1 MAQEALDGTG
11 PSQQNEKESYFGK
24 SCDQIVGAIA
34 KAYFQGQVGGSE
46 SRMMEEPDKQQS
58 LFQASGALMPLYDP
72 AGLAIVYE
80 NSSCLRSCVDAY
92 VTNIDGFG
100 HQFVPIIDLSHPT
113 AFEAVRNALRLER
126 KAIKK
131 AALLS
136 PEQTDVEKKAQKLPD
151 EPSDADIKA
160 RMEELAVEIA
170 QEKMELEVFFNNC
183 TIDMPF
189 AGPGGLRGH
198 TRESLEIIGNAYWE
212 VLRDGLGKVAQ
223 FNHIPSPSMRIAPT
237 DDDTVEVEADVR
249 VSPLAWKKLKVRK
262 RFRRFIQCW
271 LDNTKVVYFKE
282 FGDPRCI
289 SADTGRVYRDFDE
302 LKEKEGKDRPV
313 REATEVFWFKI
324 NSLRT
329 AYGAPRWIGT
339 LLAVLGN
346 RQAEEMN
353 FIYFEN
359 RSVPPLAVLV
369 SGGRLNGDSVA
380 KLEDHI
386 RNNIKG
392 ARNSHKILLI
402 EAEPAS
408 SMQQAAGSS
417 GVPSRMKIEL
427 KPLTEAQLSDAQ
439 FLRYG
444 EDNRDK
450 IGQAFR
456 LPRMLRG
463 DVRDFNRSCYS
474 EDTET
479 LTESGWKTYDQI
491 AEGEKI
497 AAYNKDTG
505 EVVFVVPE
513 KKLVYDVV
521 DETMWH
527 LHNTKTDCLVTG
539 DHRMLSK
546 PVANPDSP
554 WVESTAETLPFERFL
569 VPVAATKWAG
579 AHDIPGFDLPKS
591 QSCRIRRGHSHDSS
605 ISFDDW
611 LEFVGYF
618 VAEGGLLMTD
628 HPSAEYLVYI
638 DQKKPEALAKM
649 RACFDRIGWKYS
661 TQIKP
666 CGTTHML
673 FSNRCLREWIVRN
686 LGTNSYNWKLPDSY
700 LQLGERQLRILF
712 EAMMLGDGTMDL
724 RPGRSSGTYYSV
736 SKRLADQAQEIC
748 LKLGLA
754 AHVHFSAGDR
764 YTGVD
769 GGIWRCCFRESKTT
783 TMAKTGSGRK
793 NPATVSVEKY
803 TGKVYCFS
811 VPGYGYFVTR
821 RRGKV
826 AIQGNTSAASIDFAE
841 VQVFSPI
848 RQEFDWQ
855 INTRIL
861 PALGARYH
869 LFRSNSPSV
878 RDPQALAEM
887 IERMVK
893 SSVLTPEE
901 GRSLCGDVFNQE
913 FPVLGE
919 KWTKQPI
926 AMTLAGVH
934 TEHGALVP
942 AREDIKGAS
951 KEGLDSFNENGGM
964 SAPGAGATQEA
975 LGVSKEDKVSL
986 AALFKDVF
994 AGEQRDDDEDEEEDE
1009 DDLEDEKAKLRKLR
1023 TRALLKLHKHF
1034 QEEERARAQAAYDK
1048 MEKIVVRLPEEEM
1061 RSLFL
1066 PEPQES

>member
-46 SRMMEEPDKQQS
+46 SHMMEEPDKQQS

-463 DVRDFNRSCYS
+463 DVRDFNRS
-474 EDTET
+474 
-479 LTESGWKTYDQI
+479 
-491 AEGEKI
+491 
-497 AAYNKDTG
+497 
-505 EVVFVVPE
+505 
-513 KKLVYDVV
+513 
-521 DETMWH
+521 
-527 LHNTKTDCLVTG
+527 
-539 DHRMLSK
+539 
-546 PVANPDSP
+546 
-554 WVESTAETLPFERFL
+554 
-569 VPVAATKWAG
+569 
-579 AHDIPGFDLPKS
+579 
-591 QSCRIRRGHSHDSS
+591 
-605 ISFDDW
+605 
-611 LEFVGYF
+611 
-618 VAEGGLLMTD
+618 
-628 HPSAEYLVYI
+628 
-638 DQKKPEALAKM
+638 
-649 RACFDRIGWKYS
+649 
-661 TQIKP
+661 
-666 CGTTHML
+666 
-673 FSNRCLREWIVRN
+673 
-686 LGTNSYNWKLPDSY
+686 
-700 LQLGERQLRILF
+700 
-712 EAMMLGDGTMDL
+712 
-724 RPGRSSGTYYSV
+724 
-736 SKRLADQAQEIC
+736 
-748 LKLGLA
+748 
-754 AHVHFSAGDR
+754 
-764 YTGVD
+764 
-769 GGIWRCCFRESKTT
+769 
-783 TMAKTGSGRK
+783 
-793 NPATVSVEKY
+793 
-803 TGKVYCFS
+803 
-811 VPGYGYFVTR
+811 
-821 RRGKV
+821 
-826 AIQGNTSAASIDFAE
+826 TSAASIDFAE

-1066 PEPQES
+1066 PEPQEA

>member
-1 MAQEALDGTG
+1 MASVEQDGIN
-11 PSQQNEKESYFGK
+11 PSEENEKESYFNLGK
-24 SCDQIVGAIA
+24 SGDQIVGALA
-34 KAYFQGQVGGSE
+34 KAYFQGQKGGSQ
-46 SRMMEEPDKQQS
+46 SRIMEEPDKQQS

-72 AGLAIVYE
+72 AGLAIVFE

-100 HQFVPIIDLSHPT
+100 HQFIPIIDLSHPS
-113 AFEAVRNALRLER
+113 AFEAVRNAIRLER

-131 AALLS
+131 AALLA
-136 PEQTDVEKKAQKLPD
+136 PEQTEVEKAARKLPD
-151 EPSDADIKA
+151 EPTDADVKA
-160 RMEELAVEIA
+160 RMEDLAVEIA
-170 QEKMELEVFFNNC
+170 QEKMELEVFFDNC

-189 AGPGGLRGH
+189 AGPEGLRGH
-198 TRESLEIIGNAYWE
+198 TRQNLEIIGNAYWE

-223 FNHIPSPSMRIAPT
+223 FNYIPSTSMRLGPT
-237 DDDTVEVEADVR
+237 DDNVVEVEVDVR
-249 VSPLAWKKLKVRK
+249 VSPLTWKKLKVRK
-262 RFRRFIQCW
+262 RFRRFVQCW
-271 LDNTKVVYFKE
+271 LDNTKAVYFKE

-289 SADTGRVYRDFDE
+289 SADTGRVYKDFAE
-302 LKEKEGKDRPV
+302 LEEKEGKDRPADKPV

-324 NSLRT
+324 DSLRT

-369 SGGRLNGDSVA
+369 SGGRLAADSVT

-402 EAEPAS
+402 EADPAS
-408 SMQQAAGSS
+408 SMQQSAGAAGIA
-417 GVPSRMKIEL
+417 SRMKIEL

-439 FLRYG
+439 FLSYD
-444 EDNRDK
+444 ESNRDK

-491 AEGEKI
+491 TDGEKI

-505 EVVFVVPE
+505 EILFVVPE

-527 LHNTKTDCLVTG
+527 FSNKYTDFCV
-539 DHRMLSK
+539 
-546 PVANPDSP
+546 
-554 WVESTAETLPFERFL
+554 TAEHTTLYSTDSSWQW
-569 VPVAATKWAG
+569 VVGTAATMPQNNQGECRVPFAG
-579 AHDIPGFDLPKS
+579 KASAEVLAVAPECDGAYRSAEMHGGRSGRVAHMATTL
-591 QSCRIRRGHSHDSS
+591 SCRSLS
-605 ISFDDW
+605 
-611 LEFVGYF
+611 L
-618 VAEGGLLMTD
+618 
-628 HPSAEYLVYI
+628 
-638 DQKKPEALAKM
+638 
-649 RACFDRIGWKYS
+649 
-661 TQIKP
+661 
-666 CGTTHML
+666 
-673 FSNRCLREWIVRN
+673 
-686 LGTNSYNWKLPDSY
+686 
-700 LQLGERQLRILF
+700 
-712 EAMMLGDGTMDL
+712 
-724 RPGRSSGTYYSV
+724 
-736 SKRLADQAQEIC
+736 
-748 LKLGLA
+748 
-754 AHVHFSAGDR
+754 
-764 YTGVD
+764 
-769 GGIWRCCFRESKTT
+769 
-783 TMAKTGSGRK
+783 
-793 NPATVSVEKY
+793 EKY

-811 VPGYGYFVTR
+811 VPEYGFFVTR
-821 RRGKV
+821 RNGKV
-826 AIQGNTSAASIDFAE
+826 AIQGNTASASIDFAE
-841 VQVFSPI
+841 VQVFGPI
-848 RQEFDWQ
+848 RQEFDWL
-855 INTRIL
+855 INKRIL

-887 IERMVK
+887 IERMIK

-901 GRSLCGDVFNQE
+901 GRALCGDVFNHE

-919 KWTKQPI
+919 RWTKQPI

-942 AREDIKGAS
+942 AREDIKGGRD
-951 KEGLDSFNENGGM
+951 KEGLETFNANGGM

-975 LGVSKEDKVSL
+975 LGVSKKDKASL
-986 AALFKDVF
+986 AALMKDVF
-994 AGEQRDDDEDEEEDE
+994 AGEHHDDDEDEEEDE
-1009 DDLEDEKAKLRKLR
+1009 EEIEDETARLHKVRI
-1023 TRALLKLHKHF
+1023 RALLKLHKHF
-1034 QEEERARAQAAYDK
+1034 KDQERARAKAAYDK
-1048 MEKIVVRLPEEEM
+1048 MEKVVVRIPEEEM
-1061 RSLFL
+1061 RALF
-1066 PEPQES
+1066 EKEV